1 MKYVIDTDVCAK
13 EHVGLP
19 VVLSVM
25 LLQTGVDLQ
34 ELKQDMLDEEVLVDH
49 GGDLYVTQAW
59 ADKVARVLLLSDKE
73 VPKEDRLDNL
83 VTKLMEIFP
92 KGKKTGTSVYW
103 KGNRKD
109 NKLKLQK
116 FFKLY
121 GNHYTD
127 EQILKAAQQY
137 VDSFNGNYT
146 YMRAL
151 KYFIWKDDRKVDAD
165 GVGYIE
171 EVSDLATYIEN
182 MDQVNTNTEDWN
194 VEFR

>member
-121 GNHYTD
+121 GNDYTD
-127 EQILKAAQQY
+127 EQILKAAKQY

-151 KYFIWKDDRKVDAD
+151 KYFIWKDDKKVDAE
-165 GVGYIE
+165 GKGYVE

>member
-1 MKYVIDTDVCAK
+1 MKYVIDTDVCDR
-13 EHVGLP
+13 EGIGLP

-25 LLQTGVDLQ
+25 LLQTGVDLE
-34 ELKQDMLDEEVLVDH
+34 ELKQELSEKEVTINKNGNL
-49 GGDLYVTQAW
+49 LLTEPW
-59 ADKVARVLLLSDKE
+59 ADKVARILLLSDKE

-83 VTKLMEIFP
+83 VTQLMEIFP
-92 KGKKTGTSVYW
+92 KGKKVGTSVYW

-121 GNHYTD
+121 GNDYTD
-127 EQILKAAQQY
+127 EQILKAAKQY

-151 KYFIWKDDRKVDAD
+151 KYFIWKDDKKVDAE
-165 GVGYIE
+165 GKGYIE

>member
-49 GGDLYVTQAW
+49 SGDLYVTQAW

-127 EQILKAAQQY
+127 EQILKAAKQY

-151 KYFIWKDDRKVDAD
+151 KYFIWKDDKKVDAE
-165 GVGYIE
+165 GKGYVE